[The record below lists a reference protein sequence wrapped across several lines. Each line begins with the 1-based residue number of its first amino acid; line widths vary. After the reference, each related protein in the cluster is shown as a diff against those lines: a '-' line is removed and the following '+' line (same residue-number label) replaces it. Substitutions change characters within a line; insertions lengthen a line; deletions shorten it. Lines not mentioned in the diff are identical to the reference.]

1 MTAPADEADA
11 ENGEIASRLNYRGQF
26 FVVISHSFSY
36 KSEDEGCGVDYAG
49 AKTLLVVV
57 SVLNISLLR

>member
-26 FVVISHSFSY
+26 FAVILHSRSY
-36 KSEDEGCGVDYAG
+36 NSDDGGCGGDCVG
-49 AKTLLVVV
+49 AKTLPVVV